1 VLALKGLGHLG
12 MDIHDLP
19 QRGAGVI
26 DVGEAAALALQREQ

>member
-19 QRGAGVI
+19 QRGAVVI
-26 DVGEAAALALQREQ
+26 DVGEAAALTFQRER